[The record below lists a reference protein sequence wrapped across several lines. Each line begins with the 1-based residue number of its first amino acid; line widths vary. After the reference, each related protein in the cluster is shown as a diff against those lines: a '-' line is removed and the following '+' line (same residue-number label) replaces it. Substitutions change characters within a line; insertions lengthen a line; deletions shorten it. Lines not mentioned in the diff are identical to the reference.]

1 MKRREAGVA
10 SDASESTEPKV
21 GADAPLAT
29 GLVTGSNGAGVDA
42 EAMAHCPAESNR
54 AWLNHEGAT

>member
-1 MKRREAGVA
+1 VA
-10 SDASESTEPKV
+10 SDASESIEPKV
-21 GADAPLAT
+21 GADAPSAT